1 MDIVLEN
8 LVRGRTLW
16 ISLNLLSVWYMSDT
30 GRMRPMLTLLKMVK
44 DEVDY

>member
-1 MDIVLEN
+1 MDIALEN

-30 GRMRPMLTLLKMVK
+30 GRMLPMLILLKMVK